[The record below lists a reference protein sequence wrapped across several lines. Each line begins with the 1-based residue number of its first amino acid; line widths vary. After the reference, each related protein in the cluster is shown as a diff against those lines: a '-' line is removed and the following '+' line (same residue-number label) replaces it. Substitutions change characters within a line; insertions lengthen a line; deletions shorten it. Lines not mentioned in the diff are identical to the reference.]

1 MENFWKLFRKLLGNI
16 WEILGNLLEIYGA
29 GILEQIDIICDVE
42 KGGGERAGPGANFWS
57 SRVGQGRSRLENGP
71 GRTEKFGSF
80 SSLAPLLYGE
90 ASIYQIH
97 GTQICH
103 VQLTLR

>member
-1 MENFWKLFRKLLGNI
+1 MWKKLEENGQGQVEF
-16 WEILGNLLEIYGA
+16 LEFTGRSGPKSIG
-29 GILEQIDIICDVE
+29 
-42 KGGGERAGPGANFWS
+42 KRAGSDRKIRPVLIS
-57 SRVGQGRSRLENGP
+57 SP
-71 GRTEKFGSF
+71 H
-80 SSLAPLLYGE
+80 LLYGE